1 MGLEGK
7 HEKDTN
13 LKHASQL
20 NNSLDKAKEKKGME
34 NLEMLGWQR

>member
-1 MGLEGK
+1 MGLEDK

-20 NNSLDKAKEKKGME
+20 NNSLDKDKGKKEIE
-34 NLEMLGWQR
+34 NLEMLGCGR